1 MNKKTIIGLVACLAG
16 LALGIWAYCS
26 YTAPRTRLTIVHV
39 NDTHSQMEPVRSGE
53 LSGLGGALERAAFID
68 SIRTADGPENV
79 LVLHAGDFSQ
89 GTSYFS
95 QFRGMVEDQD
105 LNAIGY
111 DAVTLGNHEFDN
123 GIEELGARLS
133 GLEMPIVVC
142 NYDFSPFEMGKYIKP
157 YVIVEKAGKKIGI
170 VGVLCQLKDMV
181 AGDIANR
188 IPAFEM
194 APTIQRYVDEIRPQC
209 DLVVLLSHVGFDEHN
224 PGDITDQQLAAQ
236 TEGIDLIVGGHSH
249 TFMEEPFYARN
260 KAGRKVPIVQVG
272 YAGVRAGTFHVAL

>member
-95 QFRGMVEDQD
+95 QFRAMK
-105 LNAIGY
+105 
-111 DAVTLGNHEFDN
+111 
-123 GIEELGARLS
+123 ARRL
-133 GLEMPIVVC
+133 P
-142 NYDFSPFEMGKYIKP
+142 D
-157 YVIVEKAGKKIGI
+157 
-170 VGVLCQLKDMV
+170 
-181 AGDIANR
+181 
-188 IPAFEM
+188 
-194 APTIQRYVDEIRPQC
+194 
-209 DLVVLLSHVGFDEHN
+209 
-224 PGDITDQQLAAQ
+224 
-236 TEGIDLIVGGHSH
+236 
-249 TFMEEPFYARN
+249 
-260 KAGRKVPIVQVG
+260 
-272 YAGVRAGTFHVAL
+272 